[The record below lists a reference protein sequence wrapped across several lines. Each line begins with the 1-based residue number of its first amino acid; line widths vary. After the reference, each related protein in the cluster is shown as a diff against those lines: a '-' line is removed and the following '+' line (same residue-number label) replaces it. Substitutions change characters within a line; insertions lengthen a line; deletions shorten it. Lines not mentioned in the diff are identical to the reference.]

1 MRRMR
6 RAFPTSQPSGII
18 RVTKFSANL
27 GLLWTELSLP
37 DAIRAAGRAGF
48 DAVECHW
55 PYDTP
60 VPEVRK
66 ALLETGLPMLSLNT
80 VRGGEGAFGLSAL
93 PGRKDEARAAIR
105 QAIGYG
111 AQIGVRNVHV
121 MAGFAEGED
130 ARATFIANLRY
141 ASDAAA
147 EHGITILIE
156 PLNRYDA
163 PGYFLKTS
171 AQAKVII
178 EDVDRANLKL
188 MFDCY
193 HLQIM
198 EGDITRRL
206 TDLLPIIGHIQI
218 ASVPDRHEPDRGE
231 LSYRHIFRHLEK
243 LGYDAPLGA
252 KYRPAT
258 TTEAGLGWR
267 LALARTTVDQDVDG

>member
-1 MRRMR
+1 M
-6 RAFPTSQPSGII
+6 
-18 RVTKFSANL
+18 TKFSANL
-27 GLLWTELSLP
+27 GLLWRELSLP
-37 DAIRAAGRAGF
+37 DAIRAARRAGF

-60 VPEVRK
+60 VPEVRS
-66 ALLETGLPMLSLNT
+66 ALAETGLQVLSLNT
-80 VRGGEGAFGLSAL
+80 VRGADGAFGLSAL
-93 PGRKDEARAAIR
+93 PGREDEARAAIR

-111 AQIGVRNVHV
+111 SQIGVRNVHV
-121 MAGFAEGED
+121 MAGYTEGD
-130 ARATFIANLRY
+130 AARAAFVGNLHY
-141 ASDAAA
+141 ACDAAT

-156 PLNRYDA
+156 PLNRFDA

-171 AQAKVII
+171 TQAREII
-178 EDVDRANLKL
+178 EAAGRANLKL

-218 ASVPDRHEPDRGE
+218 ASVPERNEPDRGE
-231 LSYRHIFRHLEK
+231 LCYSHIYRHLEQ

-252 KYRPAT
+252 EYRPAT
-258 TTEAGLGWR
+258 TTEAGLGW
-267 LALARTTVDQDVDG
+267 LAQARGPLDEGVVP